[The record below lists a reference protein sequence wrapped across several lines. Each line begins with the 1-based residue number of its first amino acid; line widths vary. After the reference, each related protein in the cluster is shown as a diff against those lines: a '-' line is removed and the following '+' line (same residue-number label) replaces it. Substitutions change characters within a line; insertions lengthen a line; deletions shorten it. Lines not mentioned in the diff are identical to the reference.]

1 MFEGGR
7 LDGNFDAA
15 IGRRDQAA
23 LGYRKAVLGALREVE
38 DALALVEFSRQ
49 QQQALL
55 SQQEALT
62 DTLHHATNR
71 YREGYSPY
79 LEQIDAARA
88 LLGGQLT
95 LIQAKSDQLASE
107 VVLHQALSGGW
118 IAAGDRAP
126 GPGGSKA
133 TPVLPL
139 IAIPVV

>member
-1 MFEGGR
+1 MGSP
-7 LDGNFDAA
+7 LTVATTPS
-15 IGRRDQAA
+15 GRRASKQAA
-23 LGYRKAVLGALREVE
+23 S
-38 DALALVEFSRQ
+38 SRQ

-126 GPGGSKA
+126 GPWPGGG
-133 TPVLPL
+133 
-139 IAIPVV
+139 